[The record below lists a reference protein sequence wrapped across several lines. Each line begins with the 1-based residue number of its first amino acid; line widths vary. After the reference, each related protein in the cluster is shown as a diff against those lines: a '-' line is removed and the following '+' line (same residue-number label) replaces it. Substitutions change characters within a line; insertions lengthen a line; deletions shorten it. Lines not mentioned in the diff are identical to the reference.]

1 MSATRAPQSLRRVL
15 RFRTIVSTSTGLAYA
30 AISLLGCIQLAAYLA
45 GDSAWIALLI
55 AGLLALLAAFC
66 FSELNALYPSAA
78 AIRLYIRSAFNERAS
93 LIISFGYLVTVVA
106 VIAADSYVVGS
117 AVSCFSQ
124 QCYTHGTILQ
134 NPGPDTY
141 IWILA
146 LLALATAANLLGI
159 RIAGLVQDI
168 ATYALLI
175 SLAIISFIALSKSGF
190 HLHQPTAALHS
201 PVNLIQAV
209 AVGVFVFSAFEWV
222 TPLSEEMTDTRLI
235 PRGMF
240 VALGLLFLSYSL
252 FTVAST
258 NLVGIQHL
266 CQNVGTDN
274 VICSNVPQMLLGW
287 QALGQTGALWMLLA
301 TLLTGV
307 MTFNGGFAAA
317 SRFMY
322 AAAREAT
329 LPPFFARLSYARVVP
344 WAAVVSLAAASAV
357 IAVVVALTQSFNALI
372 LVGAVLEAMI
382 YAVAG
387 LCVLVLRNRQSDTQ
401 RSFLIPLGPVIPV
414 ATIVIFSLLGV
425 IAAVT
430 LTPVRIGGAQV
441 LLPVPLAITAAI
453 FLLSFLYVQ
462 YYVPRLKA
470 ADEARRAAR
479 TPRRPRRQAAEETEP
494 TAPLPEQE

>member
-1 MSATRAPQSLRRVL
+1 
-15 RFRTIVSTSTGLAYA
+15 
-30 AISLLGCIQLAAYLA
+30 
-45 GDSAWIALLI
+45 
-55 AGLLALLAAFC
+55 
-66 FSELNALYPSAA
+66 
-78 AIRLYIRSAFNERAS
+78 
-93 LIISFGYLVTVVA
+93 
-106 VIAADSYVVGS
+106 
-117 AVSCFSQ
+117 
-124 QCYTHGTILQ
+124 
-134 NPGPDTY
+134 
-141 IWILA
+141 
-146 LLALATAANLLGI
+146 
-159 RIAGLVQDI
+159 
-168 ATYALLI
+168 
-175 SLAIISFIALSKSGF
+175 
-190 HLHQPTAALHS
+190 
-201 PVNLIQAV
+201 
-209 AVGVFVFSAFEWV
+209 
-222 TPLSEEMTDTRLI
+222 
-235 PRGMF
+235 
-240 VALGLLFLSYSL
+240 
-252 FTVAST
+252 
-258 NLVGIQHL
+258 
-266 CQNVGTDN
+266 
-274 VICSNVPQMLLGW
+274 MLLGW
-287 QALGQTGALWMLLA
+287 QALGQVGALWMLLA

-307 MTFNGGFAAA
+307 MTFNGGFATA

-382 YAVAG
+382 YTVAG
-387 LCVLVLRNRQSDTQ
+387 LCVLVLRRRQSDTQ

-430 LTPVRIGGAQV
+430 LTPVRIGGAEL

-470 ADEARRAAR
+470 AEEARRAAR